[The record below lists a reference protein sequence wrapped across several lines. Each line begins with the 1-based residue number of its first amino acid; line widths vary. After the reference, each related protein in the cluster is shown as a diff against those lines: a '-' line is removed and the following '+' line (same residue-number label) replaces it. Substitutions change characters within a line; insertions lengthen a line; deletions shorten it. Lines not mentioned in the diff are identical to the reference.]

1 MVWHSEMGGHMT
13 DIIRHTC
20 TYRVTDLDA
29 YLKSIEEL
37 DQKLLN
43 YGMKIISRT
52 RIHSD
57 VFCLVCDIDHDH
69 PDNSK
74 IMTANEEYGWEYKM
88 LEVPIAEIND
98 FIESKKIVDEM
109 KEVLS
114 A

>member
-1 MVWHSEMGGHMT
+1 MT

-20 TYRVTDLDA
+20 TYRVTNLSK
-29 YLKSIEEL
+29 YLESIEEL
-37 DQKLLN
+37 DKKLST
-43 YGMKIISRT
+43 YGMVISSRD
-52 RIHSD
+52 HMHGD

-69 PDNSK
+69 PENSK
-74 IMTANEEYGWEYKM
+74 IMTANEEYGWDYQM
-88 LEVPIAEIND
+88 LEVPISEIND

>member
-1 MVWHSEMGGHMT
+1 MT

-29 YLKSIEEL
+29 YLESIEEL
-37 DQKLLN
+37 DKKLST
-43 YGMKIISRT
+43 YGMVIISR
-52 RIHSD
+52 HHMHGD

-69 PDNSK
+69 PENSK
-74 IMTANEEYGWEYKM
+74 IMTANEEFGWEYQM
-88 LEVPIAEIND
+88 FEVPIAEVSD

-109 KEVLS
+109 KEELS

>member
-1 MVWHSEMGGHMT
+1 MT

-29 YLKSIEEL
+29 YLESIEEL

-43 YGMKIISRT
+43 YGMKIISRDHM
-52 RIHSD
+52 HSD
-57 VFCLVCDIDHDH
+57 VFCLICDIDHDH
-69 PDNSK
+69 PENSK

-88 LEVPIAEIND
+88 LEVPINEIND